1 MRFFFA
7 GAATC
12 EVDKQGR
19 ILIPSVLREFA
30 GLDKDVI
37 LVGVLTKIEIW
48 DKTKYEEASSYDDM
62 DEIVEHM
69 AELGLSI

>member
-1 MRFFFA
+1 M
-7 GAATC
+7 
-12 EVDKQGR
+12 
-19 ILIPSVLREFA
+19 
-30 GLDKDVI
+30 
-37 LVGVLTKIEIW
+37 LVGVLTKIEMW